1 MQHLLNRCAVL
12 LKNIPNKVNQR
23 CAAAKFQKNPPKE
36 SAWHVQL
43 SHLKVKDEM
52 RDHRRIAFML
62 IIPVGPDYLRGD
74 RGPPRLY
81 EFCTRILVSLS

>member
-1 MQHLLNRCAVL
+1 MQHLLNRRAVL
-12 LKNIPNKVNQR
+12 LKYIPNKVNQR

-52 RDHRRIAFML
+52 RL
-62 IIPVGPDYLRGD
+62 IGELPSYFATKKRLEIDITD
-74 RGPPRLY
+74 RGEHL
-81 EFCTRILVSLS
+81 

>member
-62 IIPVGPDYLRGD
+62 IIPS
-74 RGPPRLY
+74 
-81 EFCTRILVSLS
+81 TRNVSVPFFATKKTIRN